1 MHTQNRKDFD
11 LNLYRALISPGLS
24 RKIGTLILLATSILL
39 AFGAVLPAAAL
50 AATAYISDTLT
61 VPLRSGPSTAN
72 RILHRGLP
80 SSTELTI
87 LARDDDSGFVQIRTS
102 RGTEGWLPAQ
112 YLVDEPIARDRL
124 VAANRRLREANETI
138 DQQKGQLAQLGTS
151 KGQTDQSNSQL
162 QRKSAELA
170 QELTEI
176 RRVSAGAI
184 AQNEANQELM
194 ALNDRLR
201 TEVDELV
208 ASISVMEDNVQERW
222 MMIGGALML
231 TGLVLGVSIKARPR
245 RSAWN

>member
-1 MHTQNRKDFD
+1 MNSQNRKDFD
-11 LNLYRALISPGLS
+11 LNRYHPLTSSGLS
-24 RKIGTLILLATSILL
+24 RKIGPIILL
-39 AFGAVLPAAAL
+39 AFIGAALPGPVL

-61 VPLRSGPSTAN
+61 VPLRSGPSNAN

-80 SSTELTI
+80 SGTELTI
-87 LARDDDSGFVQIRTS
+87 LARDGDSGFVQIRTS

-124 VAANRRLREANETI
+124 VAANRRLGELTETI
-138 DQQKGQLAQLGTS
+138 AQQKRQLAQLDTS
-151 KGQTDQSNSQL
+151 KSQADQDNGQL

-170 QELTEI
+170 QELAEI

-194 ALNDRLR
+194 ALNGRLR

-208 ASISVMEDNVQERW
+208 ANIAVMEDNLQERW
-222 MMIGGALML
+222 LLIGGALIL

>member
-1 MHTQNRKDFD
+1 MNSQNRKDFD
-11 LNLYRALISPGLS
+11 LNLHRPLTSPGLS
-24 RKIGTLILLATSILL
+24 RKIGTTILL
-39 AFGAVLPAAAL
+39 AFIGAAL
-50 AATAYISDTLT
+50 CGPVMAATAYISDTLT
-61 VPLRSGPSTAN
+61 VPLRSGPSNAN

-80 SSTELTI
+80 SGTELTI

-124 VAANRRLREANETI
+124 VAANRQLREMTETL
-138 DQQKGQLAQLGTS
+138 DQQKRQLAQLDTS
-151 KGQTDQSNSQL
+151 KSQADQNNSQL
-162 QRKSAELA
+162 QRKSAALTQELA
-170 QELTEI
+170 EI

-201 TEVDELV
+201 SEVDELV
-208 ASISVMEDNVQERW
+208 AGIAVMEDNVQERW
-222 MMIGGALML
+222 LMIGGALML